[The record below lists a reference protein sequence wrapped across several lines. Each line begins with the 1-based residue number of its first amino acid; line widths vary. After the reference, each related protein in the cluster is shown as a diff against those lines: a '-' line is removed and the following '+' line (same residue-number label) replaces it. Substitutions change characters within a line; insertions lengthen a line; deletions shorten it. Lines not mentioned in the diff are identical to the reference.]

1 MMQEGQHDKL
11 IGRWLLM
18 GVFML
23 MIQVVLGGITR
34 LTGSGLS
41 ITEWKPILGA
51 LPPMNEADWLLAF
64 DKYKTIGQFQYLNA
78 DFTLSDFKFIYFWEW
93 FHRNWARFIGVAF
106 LIPFI
111 FFWVKGYFRKA
122 MVPGLLMLFV
132 LGAAQGLIGWI
143 MVASGLNEDN
153 LYVSHFRLAIH
164 FLSAM
169 VLIAA
174 TFWFALRW
182 LLADA
187 YCVENPSLRNHTLIG
202 LILLVVQLMYGAFMA
217 GLKAATQAPTWPLI
231 NGEFV
236 PHAVWQQ
243 DWWHH
248 PINIHLLH
256 RMLAYAILIWVIVW
270 YVQAKKEMRSTLFA
284 KFRWLPVVLVAAQ
297 VCLGIVTVLLSTRLA
312 RNSFGPFE
320 WVAQVHQVV
329 AMFLA
334 MALVGSLFLV
344 RGRR

>member
-1 MMQEGQHDKL
+1 MMQTEQHDKL
-11 IGRWLLM
+11 IGRWLLL
-18 GVFML
+18 GVIML

-51 LPPMNEADWLLAF
+51 LPPMNETDWQTAF
-64 DKYKTIGQFQYLNA
+64 AKYKEIGQFQYLNA

-93 FHRNWARFIGVAF
+93 FHRNWARFIGIAF
-106 LIPFI
+106 LVPFI
-111 FFWVKGYFRKA
+111 FFWVKGFFRKE

-132 LGAAQGLIGWI
+132 LGAAQGLVGWI
-143 MVASGLNEDN
+143 MVASGLNADD

-164 FLSAM
+164 FISAM

-182 LLADA
+182 LIPSKEV
-187 YCVENPSLRNHTLIG
+187 VENKTLRIYTIIG
-202 LILLVVQLMYGAFMA
+202 LVLLVVQLTYGAFMA

-231 NGEFV
+231 NGELV
-236 PHAVWQQ
+236 PSAVWQQ
-243 DWWHH
+243 NWWHH
-248 PINIHLLH
+248 PINVHLIH
-256 RMLAYAILIWVIVW
+256 RMLAYAFIVW
-270 YVQAKKEMRSTLFA
+270 VVLWYMQAKNEVQSTLFA
-284 KFRWLPVVLVAAQ
+284 KFRWVPVVMVMAQ
-297 VCLGIVTVLLSTRLA
+297 VCLGIVTVLLSTHLA

-320 WVAQVHQVV
+320 WVAQLHQIV
-329 AMFLA
+329 AMLLA
-334 MALVGSLFLV
+334 MSLIWSLFLI